1 MLFNSFM
8 CQSECDHLKLTVV
21 ERQRIREML
30 HRPPV
35 LLVIGMAGAG
45 KTTFVQRLAAEL
57 NQHQAAYA
65 LKPRI
70 RQDIVSKVPYIINLD
85 PAVLDTPYIPSVD
98 IRDTFNIGD
107 LMKKHHWGPNG
118 AIMATLNLFAT
129 KIDELDNLM
138 RKKAER
144 TSCYVVDT
152 PGQIEVFTWSSSGEI
167 VSKFF
172 GSAYPTILLYVVDSE
187 RCLNPVTFVASML
200 YCCSIMER
208 LELPV
213 IIVFNKSDLI
223 APSLSVEPDTFNRW
237 APWVYMRNNVALS
250 EAFSDFQERNVNSI
264 AYSDIFYESLST
276 ILEEFYNVIDY
287 VNVSSYTGL
296 GFEGLLDKIR
306 RVSAQYIEEYPTR
319 LDEYRRAVEQEK
331 QQKEREKE
339 DPYQSLFADMSLLP
353 TRYVCGDDGVEV
365 LEDSANLDGVD

>member
-1 MLFNSFM
+1 M
-8 CQSECDHLKLTVV
+8 CQSECDHLELTVV

-45 KTTFVQRLAAEL
+45 KTTFIQRLAAEL

-70 RQDIVSKVPYIINLD
+70 RQDIVSKVPYIVNLD

-172 GSAYPTILLYVVDSE
+172 GSAYPTILLYIVDSE
-187 RCLNPVTFVASML
+187 RCLNPITFVASML

-319 LDEYRRAVEQEK
+319 LDEHRRAVEQEK

>member
-1 MLFNSFM
+1 MSQPEHKCLG
-8 CQSECDHLKLTVV
+8 LTAD
-21 ERQRIREML
+21 ERQRIREMP

-45 KTTFVQRLAAEL
+45 KTTFVQRLVAEL
-57 NQHQAAYA
+57 NQRQAAYA
-65 LKPRI
+65 LRPRI
-70 RQDIVSKVPYIINLD
+70 RQEIIAKEPYVINLD
-85 PAVLDTPYIPSVD
+85 PAALDTPYTPSVD

-118 AIMATLNLFAT
+118 AIMTTLNLFAT

-144 TSCYVVDT
+144 TSCYVFDT

-167 VSKFF
+167 ISKFF

-187 RCLNPVTFVASML
+187 RCLSPITFVASML

-223 APSLSVEPDTFNRW
+223 SPSLSVEPDALSRW
-237 APWVYMRNNVALS
+237 APWVYIRNNVALS
-250 EAFSDFQERNVNSI
+250 DAFNDLQERNVNSI

-287 VNVSSYTGL
+287 VNVSSYTGV

-306 RVSAQYIEEYPTR
+306 KVSAQYVEEYPTQ
-319 LDEYRRAVEQEK
+319 LEERRQAIEQER
-331 QQKEREKE
+331 QQKEREQE

-353 TRYVCGDDGVEV
+353 TRYVCGDNGVEV
-365 LEDSANLDGVD
+365 LEDSADLDGVD

>member
-1 MLFNSFM
+1 MS
-8 CQSECDHLKLTVV
+8 QPECGALSSTTS
-21 ERQRIREML
+21 ERQRIKEMS

-65 LKPRI
+65 VKPRI
-70 RQDIVSKVPYIINLD
+70 RQEIIAKEPYVINMD
-85 PAVLDTPYIPSVD
+85 PAVLDTPYTPSID
-98 IRDTFNIGD
+98 IRDTFNIED
-107 LMKKHHWGPNG
+107 LMKQHRWGPNG
-118 AIMATLNLFAT
+118 AIMTTLNLFAT

-144 TSCYVVDT
+144 TSCYVLDT

-167 VSKFF
+167 ISKFF
-172 GSAYPTILLYVVDSE
+172 GSTYPTILLYVVDSE

-208 LELPV
+208 LELPI

-223 APSLSVEPDTFNRW
+223 PLSLNAEPDTFGRW
-237 APWVYMRNNVALS
+237 APWVYIRNNVALS
-250 EAFSDFQERNVNSI
+250 DAFNDLQERNINSI

-287 VNVSSYTGL
+287 VNVSSYTGV
-296 GFEGLLDKIR
+296 GFDGLLDRIR
-306 RVSAQYIEEYPTR
+306 NVTTKYVEGYPAQLEER
-319 LDEYRRAVEQEK
+319 RRAIEQEK
-331 QQKEREKE
+331 QQKEREQE

-353 TRYVCGDDGVEV
+353 TKYVCGDNGVEI
-365 LEDSANLDGVD
+365 LEDSADLDGVD